1 MDELYHRVTECVE
14 QIKAV
19 NNRLARRD
27 LLRMLRTVDSALNE
41 LDSERVECRRLN
53 RNTARYQQLESR
65 ALELIVNL
73 EQHLTLARLM
83 FIWPINVLVL

>member
-1 MDELYHRVTECVE
+1 MDEIYHRVTECVE

-19 NNRLARRD
+19 NNRQARRD

-53 RNTARYQQLESR
+53 RNTARYQQLESQ

-83 FIWPINVLVL
+83 FI

>member
-53 RNTARYQQLESR
+53 RNTARYQQLESQ

-83 FIWPINVLVL
+83 FI

>member
-83 FIWPINVLVL
+83 FI

>member
-1 MDELYHRVTECVE
+1 MDEIYHRVTECVE

-19 NNRLARRD
+19 NNRQARRD

-53 RNTARYQQLESR
+53 RNTARYQQLGSQ

-83 FIWPINVLVL
+83 FI

>member
-19 NNRLARRD
+19 NNRQARRD

-53 RNTARYQQLESR
+53 RTTARYQQLESQ

-83 FIWPINVLVL
+83 FV

>member
-1 MDELYHRVTECVE
+1 MQELIQRATDCAD
-14 QIKAV
+14 QIKFI
-19 NNRLARRD
+19 NDRQARRD

-83 FIWPINVLVL
+83 FI

>member
-1 MDELYHRVTECVE
+1 VE

-53 RNTARYQQLESR
+53 RNTARYQQLESQ

-83 FIWPINVLVL
+83 FI